1 MNEIITISMAILPVI
16 FFIAVGYSLKHIDFF
31 QDIGWEALEK
41 LTYYILFPA
50 LIIHELWTARF
61 NNTEFL
67 NAAIALNVAQLIMF
81 FISFLAWA
89 QPGMNGPKFTS
100 IVQNNIRWN
109 SYVVLGVITALYPN
123 YIPIAVLA
131 IASMMPTANILSV
144 WALLFW
150 GKPDEGKALNP
161 ITGLFKNP
169 LIIACIIGGI
179 MQYFKTAPIS
189 PFYESTDMLGAA
201 AMPLG
206 LLAVGA
212 GINVGS
218 MRHNSFSRI
227 FWAVIRLIG
236 LPIATYISCLL
247 FGVYES
253 DIMIVVLLTTSA
265 PTATNA
271 YILARQ
277 LGGDAP
283 FMAALVGTTTLFS
296 VITIPL
302 IIFLYK
308 TFVI

>member
-1 MNEIITISMAILPVI
+1 MNDIVTITLAILPVI
-16 FFIAVGYSLKHIDFF
+16 CFIALGYYLKHILFF
-31 QDIGWEALEK
+31 KNDGWESIEK

-67 NAAIALNVAQLIMF
+67 NAAIALNIAQLIMF
-81 FISFLAWA
+81 FVSFLAWS
-89 QPGMNGPKFTS
+89 QSGMNGPKFTS

-123 YIPIAVLA
+123 YISIAVLA

-150 GKPDEGKALNP
+150 GKPEKGKKLNP
-161 ITGLFKNP
+161 ITGLFQNP
-169 LIIACIIGGI
+169 LIIACIIGGLL
-179 MQYFKTAPIS
+179 QYFKAPPIQPLFETS
-189 PFYESTDMLGAA
+189 QMLGAA

-212 GINVGS
+212 GLDIEA
-218 MRHNSFSRI
+218 MRHNSFNRI
-227 FWAVIRLIG
+227 FWAMVRLVG
-236 LPIATYISCLL
+236 LPAATYLSCLL
-247 FGVYES
+247 FGVT
-253 DIMIVVLLTTSA
+253 DANIILVILLTTAA

-308 TFVI
+308 FFIL